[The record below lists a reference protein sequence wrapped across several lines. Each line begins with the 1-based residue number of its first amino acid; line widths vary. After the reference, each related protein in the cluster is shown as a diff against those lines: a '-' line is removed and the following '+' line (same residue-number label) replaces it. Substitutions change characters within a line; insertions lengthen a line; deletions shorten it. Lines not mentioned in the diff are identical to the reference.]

1 MDAAHQV
8 AAALLDAKAFKVSMD
23 PLFTW
28 TSGLKSPVYCDL
40 RALNADVE
48 GRRLIVDELVKLVPE
63 DVDVIAGTATAGIS
77 WAAWVAEKMSK
88 PMVYV
93 RSKPK
98 EHGAKKQVEGF
109 VDNGAKVVMIE
120 DLISTGGS
128 SIRTVQALRDECD
141 AVVTKVVAINTYE
154 MAKATANFAEAG
166 LELETVTTSPTIF
179 AVARERG
186 VITEE
191 QEAML
196 QDFGSAPAEWAG
208 KHGLS

>member
-1 MDAAHQV
+1 M
-8 AAALLDAKAFKVSMD
+8 
-23 PLFTW
+23 
-28 TSGLKSPVYCDL
+28 
-40 RALNADVE
+40 
-48 GRRLIVDELVKLVPE
+48 
-63 DVDVIAGTATAGIS
+63 
-77 WAAWVAEKMSK
+77 
-88 PMVYV
+88 
-93 RSKPK
+93 
-98 EHGAKKQVEGF
+98 
-109 VDNGAKVVMIE
+109 
-120 DLISTGGS
+120 
-128 SIRTVQALRDECD
+128 RDECD